1 MIKEILVLDHS
12 ENLIVE
18 KSDKTKDL
26 YLTGVYSTVDVYNK
40 NKRRYSKN
48 VMVPEIEKLSELA
61 KQNRLVGEL
70 DHPKELTVSLTN
82 ASHKIEELSWDG
94 NNVIGRSKV
103 LDTRKGRDTKALI
116 EAGVEL
122 GTSSRA
128 TGNLKKNKDDT
139 FEVMTLNMRT
149 YDLVSNPSNYSSF
162 MKSIFEK
169 IYGQE
174 EQLMID
180 NLEEE
185 QQKLLLEEIK
195 RNNAFKL
202 LKTFYESFK

>member
-12 ENLIVE
+12 ENLIIE
-18 KSDKTKDL
+18 RSDKTKDL
-26 YLTGVYSTVDVYNK
+26 YLTGVYSTAGIYNK
-40 NKRRYSKN
+40 NHRRYTREVLS
-48 VMVPEIEKLSELA
+48 PEIDKLSELA

-70 DHPKELTVSLTN
+70 DHPKDLTVSLTN

-103 LDTRKGRDTKALI
+103 LETRKGRDTRALI

-139 FEVMTLNMRT
+139 FEVTTLNLRT
-149 YDLVSNPSNYSSF
+149 YDLVSNPSNYASF
-162 MKSIFEK
+162 MKSIYEQT
-169 IYGQE
+169 YGLEDQFTIE
-174 EQLMID
+174 EVEEERKRLI
-180 NLEEE
+180 LEE
-185 QQKLLLEEIK
+185 L
-195 RNNAFKL
+195 RNNNAFKL
-202 LKTFYESFK
+202 MKIFYESFK